1 MQIQTEDLIKLIAY
15 FSKEEE
21 LTETYSSIQ
30 NSLEDI
36 SHRLD
41 EIYDDLKEVI
51 YGKENFEDL
60 FTEEEKAN
68 LPFKF

>member
-1 MQIQTEDLIKLIAY
+1 MQIQVEDLIKLIAY

-30 NSLEDI
+30 SSLENI

-41 EIYDDLKEVI
+41 KIYDNLEEI
-51 YGKENFEDL
+51 LYGKENFEDL
-60 FTEEEKAN
+60 FTNEEKAN